1 MSKRARTTSTG
12 NKGRKRPIDKKLVG
26 LRVPSVTNGAS
37 GNLIYLVGSATP
49 TGASSPCTIT
59 GLRWE
64 LDVVKIAGAVP
75 VDVVWA
81 LVVCPQGKDP
91 NAINLSSGST
101 IYEPEQDCLAY
112 GRANLNYW
120 VTAQGGSIRHF
131 QGATKA
137 MRKLKVG
144 DRFVFI
150 VKADADATVSLGGVV
165 QFFLKY

>member
-1 MSKRARTTSTG
+1 MKRARTTSSSS
-12 NKGRKRPIDKKLVG
+12 KGRKRPIDKKLVG
-26 LRVPSVTNGAS
+26 VRVPSITNAS
-37 GNLIYLVGSATP
+37 AGDLVYLVGTATP

-64 LDVVKIAGAVP
+64 FDFVKIAGSTP

-81 LVVCPQGKDP
+81 LVVVAQGKDP
-91 NAINLSSGST
+91 NSLNLSNGST

-120 VTAQGGSIRHF
+120 ASGNGGQIRHF
-131 QGATKA
+131 MGSTKA

-144 DRFVFI
+144 DRFALI
-150 VKADADATVSLGGVV
+150 VKANDDAKLGMAGIV